1 MRLRWSSFTPYSPRD
16 DLGIILRQPCCYAR
30 CWPWLTLMILKAIS
44 TPGHNI
50 KGAFAEVLTSL
61 DRVFCCSVVCAF
73 DARLAQPITILNGL
87 AAQASLN
94 ASWRQNPS
102 SDLQLDR
109 NRYNQ
114 PLSGHCKNLFSPGYE
129 ARSCFASS
137 ALLER
142 SATNTVLP
150 HACAAKKAARRGQLI
165 ATERR
170 IRKKKDLA
178 KRAGLEKVRTGCP
191 RVLKAHKSQSN
202 RGRP

>member
-1 MRLRWSSFTPYSPRD
+1 MW
-16 DLGIILRQPCCYAR
+16 
-30 CWPWLTLMILKAIS
+30 
-44 TPGHNI
+44 
-50 KGAFAEVLTSL
+50 
-61 DRVFCCSVVCAF
+61 SVVCAF

-102 SDLQLDR
+102 SDLQLGR

-129 ARSCFASS
+129 ARACFASS

-150 HACAAKKAARRGQLI
+150 RACTAKKAARRGQLI

-170 IRKKKDLA
+170 IGLTERPCKES
-178 KRAGLEKVRTGCP
+178 RA
-191 RVLKAHKSQSN
+191 
-202 RGRP
+202 

>member
-129 ARSCFASS
+129 ARACFASS

-142 SATNTVLP
+142 SATDTVLP
-150 HACAAKKAARRGQLI
+150 RACAAKKAARRGQLI

-170 IRKKKDLA
+170 RRLKERPCKES
-178 KRAGLEKVRTGCP
+178 RA
-191 RVLKAHKSQSN
+191 
-202 RGRP
+202 